1 MIQKLRD
8 AMFRASTLPSR
19 EDGALSFIQ
28 LAALIIGPIVAGSL
42 ALGAYS
48 AIRLGGDLGGMFTRD
63 AQMNQM
69 VERMQLQLSNITEMT
84 VEDEHSFTVADQPGK
99 RSAYY
104 VPSSGMPEV
113 CVSNEWTLEE
123 EGTGT
128 LTLRNITYT
137 HAEDSCDSEVARQ
150 SERTMTGLA
159 AETYFDY
166 ENAYGRDLTFTDG
179 AEAGA
184 KLSVN
189 ERPEGLFNN
198 EWEYASP
205 GFVTLTG
212 AMNQAIGSTPL
223 DYTAKTSLKQLRPG
237 VVSSDLGELGPPL
250 IERIARGGDTY
261 RAQMSALTVLNDPRT
276 TIEWSWR
283 EVKNVG
289 DTTTSLPSEAQWGDW
304 SSWTTLDHFDSTV
317 LQGSKWQVQAKYRV
331 VIDER
336 SAESEIVTMTWVR
349 PIDKPAAPTVA
360 VALNAGSGA
369 ATITVTPAV
378 CAAGTTVNT
387 QIRSSVNDASW
398 SAWAVQAASP
408 YRTTLTLA
416 EGAKLTANGQAR
428 CVTKYAESAW
438 AAATTAPDTVRPIT
452 SVPTIES
459 VTATVPAPDDRGT
472 AQGALSSCPAGTTYQ
487 VRWSYQVNAGSFTN
501 ASSKFADSNTRPTV
515 NAAAVREGERFT
527 ARLTARCIT
536 PYVTTAPT
544 AERTSDPVVNPI
556 RTSPTVTNVVTSV
569 NSSTGVPT
577 VRGTVGSCQPWMTY
591 EGRARSATNA
601 QTGYTPVG
609 SFAAIST
616 SPSWNLTAINQGAR
630 FRGGIEARCATSYA
644 KGPSAT
650 GDNANWQIRPI
661 VTPVA
666 PTITAVVSGS
676 TGTSTITAATCPAGT
691 TLGYNHRQR
700 TSQAAMGAW
709 SAYTDARTRTLT
721 VQQGGRFEAEGQ
733 VRCYSPY
740 TTSAWS
746 ATAAAN
752 TTRAIA
758 TPSAPTITTAISGT
772 NGVSTI
778 GVYTCGAGTT
788 AEYQQRRAVRTE
800 NVTISYGTWTASRSV
815 TAPVGEGARL
825 DAQGQVRC
833 TTTWVDSSWSATASA
848 NVIRPITDT
857 PTVTS
862 PTASFNGSGNG
873 SVTADLASCGVGLR
887 YQGRIM
893 VRQNAETTWAY
904 GGWTDFAAAGRQTL
918 VSTRTWDQGSRF
930 LGGMDARCITA
941 FAQGPSASA
950 SDSNWRVKPITGLFL
965 LTNMRFISVGTEG
978 HLWSDIA
985 RVCPAGTTPRWQPF
999 VSRDYQ
1005 ALWAS
1010 YGGWNTADNN
1020 NNVAWNAGYMNEGQR
1035 FAGGFNTKC
1044 ISPYAEGPTSTNS
1057 TNGYTVRPI
1066 TTVPTASV
1074 SAGWGTVYFSNPSSC
1089 PAGTTFRW
1097 RYADRH
1103 NNGGWSSWSHTGP
1116 TNTWYTNG
1124 NQGGFSPRSG
1134 YAPYGGTLQ
1143 ASVDVLCRS
1152 DFTNGPTRNYAPRS
1166 GVRPYPAPSAPGSAS
1181 GTIFVSCAGNAFT
1194 GSGSWSAG
1202 SYASSYY
1209 VQGSWTMRTG
1219 GRQSTNYGTYYG
1231 QSAGLARSGI
1241 SIASNP
1247 SYTLTVTSQNSS
1259 GSSGRS
1265 FGLGRSA
1272 GCY

>member
-1 MIQKLRD
+1 MPGRVAPGGKGVGDEMIQKLRD
-8 AMFRASTLPSR
+8 ALFRASTLPSR

-69 VERMQLQLSNITEMT
+69 VERMQLQLSNITEMD
-84 VEDEHSFTVADQPGK
+84 VEDEHSFTVADQPAK

-137 HAEDSCDSEVARQ
+137 HAEDSCDSEVTSQ

-159 AETYFDY
+159 AETFFDY

-205 GFVTLTG
+205 GFVTLSG

-283 EVKNVG
+283 EAKNVG
-289 DTTTSLPSEAQWGDW
+289 DTTTSLPSEAQWGTW

-336 SAESEIVTMTWVR
+336 SAESETVTMTWVR

-360 VALNAGSGA
+360 VSLNASTGQ
-369 ATITVTPAV
+369 ATITVAPAV

-387 QIRSSVNDASW
+387 QIRSSVNEGAW
-398 SAWAVQAASP
+398 GAWAIQTASP
-408 YRTTLTLA
+408 YRATLTLA

-438 AAATTAPDTVRPIT
+438 ASAAAASDTVRPIT

-472 AQGALSSCPAGTTYQ
+472 AQGVLSSCPAGTTYQ
-487 VRWSYQVNAGSFTN
+487 VRWSHQVNAGSWT
-501 ASSKFADSNTRPTV
+501 ATSSKFADSNTRPTV
-515 NAAAVREGERFT
+515 NAAAVREGEQFT
-527 ARLTARCIT
+527 ARLTARCIS
-536 PYVTTAPT
+536 PFVTTAPT
-544 AERTSDPVVNPI
+544 AERTSEPVVNPI

-591 EGRARSATNA
+591 QGRARSATNA
-601 QTGYTPVG
+601 DAGYTAVG

-616 SPSWNLTAINQGAR
+616 SPSWNLAAINQGAR
-630 FRGGIEARCATSYA
+630 FRGGIEARCATPYA
-644 KGPSAT
+644 QG
-650 GDNANWQIRPI
+650 NA
-661 VTPVA
+661 VE
-666 PTITAVVSGS
+666 
-676 TGTSTITAATCPAGT
+676 GT
-691 TLGYNHRQR
+691 
-700 TSQAAMGAW
+700 
-709 SAYTDARTRTLT
+709 D
-721 VQQGGRFEAEGQ
+721 
-733 VRCYSPY
+733 
-740 TTSAWS
+740 
-746 ATAAAN
+746 
-752 TTRAIA
+752 
-758 TPSAPTITTAISGT
+758 
-772 NGVSTI
+772 
-778 GVYTCGAGTT
+778 
-788 AEYQQRRAVRTE
+788 
-800 NVTISYGTWTASRSV
+800 GTW
-815 TAPVGEGARL
+815 
-825 DAQGQVRC
+825 
-833 TTTWVDSSWSATASA
+833 
-848 NVIRPITDT
+848 
-857 PTVTS
+857 
-862 PTASFNGSGNG
+862 
-873 SVTADLASCGVGLR
+873 
-887 YQGRIM
+887 
-893 VRQNAETTWAY
+893 
-904 GGWTDFAAAGRQTL
+904 
-918 VSTRTWDQGSRF
+918 
-930 LGGMDARCITA
+930 
-941 FAQGPSASA
+941 
-950 SDSNWRVKPITGLFL
+950 RVNPITGRL
-965 LTNMRFISVGTEG
+965 LIDMPVFYAAGSEG
-978 HLWSDIA
+978 HLWANITTY
-985 RVCPAGTTPRWQPF
+985 CPAGTTPNWRGIM
-999 VSRDYQ
+999 SKDYQ
-1005 ALWAS
+1005 ALWAT
-1010 YGGWNTADNN
+1010 YAGWVQGTYATQIG
-1020 NNVAWNAGYMNEGQR
+1020 WNAGGMNEGQR
-1035 FAGGFNTKC
+1035 FAGGFTTKC
-1044 ISPYAEGPTSTNS
+1044 TSPYAEGPEFSST

-1066 TTVPTASV
+1066 TTVPTATV
-1074 SAGWGTVYFSNPSSC
+1074 STGWGTVYFSNPSSC

-1103 NNGGWSSWSHTGP
+1103 NNGSWSGWSHNGA
-1116 TNTWYTNG
+1116 TNTWYGSG
-1124 NQGGFSPRSG
+1124 NQGGFNPMSG

-1143 ASVDVLCRS
+1143 SNVEVLCRS
-1152 DFTNGPTRNYAPRS
+1152 DFTNGPTRDYVTRS
-1166 GVRPYPAPSAPGSAS
+1166 GPRPYPPPSAPGSAS
-1181 GTIFVSCAGNAFT
+1181 GSIYVSCSGNAFT
-1194 GSGSWSAG
+1194 GSASWSAG

-1209 VQGSWTMRTG
+1209 VQGSWTMRNG

-1231 QSAGLARSGI
+1231 QSANLGRSGI